1 MFQEKNRTIG
11 GPTVVFLKQTLRV
24 TQIEA
29 PAICSSISQHAQ
41 KMHRF
46 FIEDNPVFEFSV
58 GVPSQPNLGWLEEE
72 IRLTKVN
79 YTFKN
84 LEDKDEVS

>member
-1 MFQEKNRTIG
+1 MFFKTDTEGDK
-11 GPTVVFLKQTLRV
+11 L
-24 TQIEA
+24 EA

-46 FIEDNPVFEFSV
+46 FIEDSPVFEFSV
-58 GVPSQPNLGWLEEE
+58 GTPSRPNLGCSEEE

-79 YTFKN
+79 YTFEN
-84 LEDKDEVS
+84 LEGKVEFSSETFQ